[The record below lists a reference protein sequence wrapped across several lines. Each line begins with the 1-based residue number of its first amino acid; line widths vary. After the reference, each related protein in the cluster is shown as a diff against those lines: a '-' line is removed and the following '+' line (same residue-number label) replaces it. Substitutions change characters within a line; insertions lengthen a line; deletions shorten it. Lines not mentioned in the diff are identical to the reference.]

1 MVVSK
6 EVRIMKVMVGIPSYN
21 NEDTISFVVEQAAEG
36 LKKYFGGGLVV
47 NADGGSSDKTREA
60 VLSAKV
66 PEGIEVRSFVYKW
79 PIPGKGSAM
88 KELMEVAK
96 AEGVDALVFVDSDLR
111 SITPEWI
118 YKFAKPI
125 EEGYDFVAPLYIR
138 HKWDGTI
145 TNNIAYPMTASL
157 YGKNIRQPIGGDFG
171 ISAGLIDV
179 YLENE
184 EVWKTDVARFGVD
197 IFLTTTAIAK
207 GFRVIQTPLGV
218 KIHDPKDPAAS
229 LGPMFNQVVGTLFML
244 MVEYE
249 DVWRNI
255 RTLEPVPVWG
265 ELVRGEPEPVKVTLS
280 LLKEKAGELFT
291 KNESTLKKALS
302 PETFRGVREALKT
315 FEFDDILW
323 SHVLY
328 DGAVAYKRGVLKNAE
343 PLIPLYFAKTA
354 DFIEKTMHMSTLEAE
369 KVIEE
374 RAKIFLEEKPYLV
387 EHW

>member
-1 MVVSK
+1 
-6 EVRIMKVMVGIPSYN
+6 MKVMVGIPSYN

-36 LKKYFGGGLVV
+36 LKKYFRGGLVV

>member
-1 MVVSK
+1 
-6 EVRIMKVMVGIPSYN
+6 MKVMVGIPSYN
-21 NEDTISFVVEQAAEG
+21 NEDTISFVVEQAAKG
-36 LKKYFGGGLVV
+36 LKKYFNGGIVV
-47 NADGGSSDKTREA
+47 NADGGSKDRTREA
-60 VLSAKV
+60 VLNTKV
-66 PEGIEVRSFVYKW
+66 PEGVEVRSFIYKW

-88 KELMEVAK
+88 KELMEVAREEK
-96 AEGVDALVFVDSDLR
+96 VDVLVFVDSDLR

-171 ISAGLIDV
+171 VSTKLIDI
-179 YLENE
+179 YLSDED
-184 EVWKTDVARFGVD
+184 VWKTDVARFGVD
-197 IFLTTTAIAK
+197 IFLTTTAIANK
-207 GFRVIQTPLGV
+207 FKVIQTALGL

-244 MVEYE
+244 MVRYE
-249 DVWRNI
+249 DVWKGI
-255 RTLEPVPVWG
+255 RTLEDVPVWG
-265 ELVRGEPEPVKVTLS
+265 ELIKGEPDPVNVTLS
-280 LLKEKAGELFT
+280 LLKERAQELF
-291 KNESTLKKALS
+291 KENEAILQKVLSEETLK
-302 PETFRGVREALKT
+302 GVIKALKT

-328 DGAVAYKRGVLKNAE
+328 DGAAAYKKGILKNAE

-354 DFIEKTMHMSTLEAE
+354 DFIEKTKDMSSLEAE
-369 KVIEE
+369 KLIEE
-374 RAKIFLEEKPYLV
+374 RAEVFLEEKPYLI
-387 EHW
+387 EKW